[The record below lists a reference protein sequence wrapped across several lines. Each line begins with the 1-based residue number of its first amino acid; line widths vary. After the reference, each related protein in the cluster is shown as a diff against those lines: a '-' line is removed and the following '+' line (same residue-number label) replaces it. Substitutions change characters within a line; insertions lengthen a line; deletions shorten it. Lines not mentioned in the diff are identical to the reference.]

1 MTFTQTMTFTGRS
14 TMSHHTLR
22 IASLSIA
29 LVLGGACSR
38 AASSPSSPSVS
49 SAVSHARRAEPAP
62 EPTQASRVAGCSA
75 PEVYFASGS
84 AELTEDD
91 RTALRALALCLE
103 RHEIDTLYVVGRTD
117 PVGTPEENHRLGMRR
132 AEAVAA
138 YLQQQGAAANFVVKS
153 RGESGASD
161 ARVLWPVERAAA
173 VLNAH

>member
-1 MTFTQTMTFTGRS
+1 MNTTS
-14 TMSHHTLR
+14 LR
-22 IASLSIA
+22 IASLSVA
-29 LVLGGACSR
+29 LVLGGACARS
-38 AASSPSSPSVS
+38 ASTPSSPSVS
-49 SAVSHARRAEPAP
+49 SAVHHTQPA
-62 EPTQASRVAGCSA
+62 PTQASRVSGCSA

-103 RHEIDTLYVVGRTD
+103 RREIDTLYVVGRTD
-117 PVGTPEENHRLGMRR
+117 PVGTPEENQRLGLRR
-132 AEAVAA
+132 AEAVAS
-138 YLQQQGAAANFVVKS
+138 YLQSQGAAANFVVKS